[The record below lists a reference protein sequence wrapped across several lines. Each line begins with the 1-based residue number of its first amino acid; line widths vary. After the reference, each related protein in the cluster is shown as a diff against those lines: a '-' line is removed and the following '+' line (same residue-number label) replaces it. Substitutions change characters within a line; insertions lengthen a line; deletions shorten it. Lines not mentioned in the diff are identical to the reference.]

1 MILTILVS
9 MLVYIFWFIKSEF
22 QRVLD
27 RIDQS
32 TLGIARMQR
41 ELTQSTVQQLNDQ
54 LHESFGR
61 LEEEYD
67 GEKEDEESEE
77 GEDEESEEGEEGGE
91 EDEEGEDQVVKDAPL
106 EEIDESDEVE
116 ETTTVEETPYIQTVE
131 KEIATAIEE
140 LDAVITE
147 SPPKKRGR
155 KPNK

>member
-1 MILTILVS
+1 MIAMILTILVS

-77 GEDEESEEGEEGGE
+77 GEDEESEEGEEG
-91 EDEEGEDQVVKDAPL
+91 EDQVVKDAPL

-116 ETTTVEETPYIQTVE
+116 ETTTVEETPDIQTVE